1 MTRNDRDNKSK
12 PGVSRSERLSDEGLR
27 RLEVQLQ
34 RGARISQAVLGQWE
48 KRYGEAAQALIEKYS
63 KVRS

>member
-1 MTRNDRDNKSK
+1 MTRNNRETKGK
-12 PGVSRSERLSDEGLR
+12 PGVSQSARLSDEGLR

>member
-1 MTRNDRDNKSK
+1 MTRNNREIKGK
-12 PGVSRSERLSDEGLR
+12 PGVSQSARLSDEGLR